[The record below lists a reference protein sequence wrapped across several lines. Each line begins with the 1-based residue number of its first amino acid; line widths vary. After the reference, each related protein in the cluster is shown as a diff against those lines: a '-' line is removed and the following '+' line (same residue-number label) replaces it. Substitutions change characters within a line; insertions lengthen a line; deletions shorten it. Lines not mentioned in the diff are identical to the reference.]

1 MSLYKLIINS
11 GKNPNL
17 FTVLYMYGSSFI
29 FMVVHYYLT
38 KKYKWAAVIFSAVQ
52 SINSLITSNE
62 IVWLTVNSIDDID
75 GESAQAA
82 CLASLAML
90 SYNQTTQLITYLLMF
105 AYYSLRNYSEI
116 PNFARYLRV
125 IGYGL
130 LALIFIYFFARA
142 SNQRDREIFKVNR
155 K

>member
-1 MSLYKLIINS
+1 
-11 GKNPNL
+11 
-17 FTVLYMYGSSFI
+17 
-29 FMVVHYYLT
+29 
-38 KKYKWAAVIFSAVQ
+38 VQ

-62 IVWLTVNSIDDID
+62 IIWLTVETIDDLD

-142 SNQRDREIFKVNR
+142 FN
-155 K
+155 